1 MSLPHKLFEIDQVEK
16 SFKLD
21 LSISAGFNIQK
32 KLSISE
38 CSAHWANTWKR
49 GNCCVATLI
58 RFLRTFLIFRDTIY
72 IVELPQN
79 ELNKRILTVNT

>member
-1 MSLPHKLFEIDQVEK
+1 MPLPHKLFEIDQVEK

-38 CSAHWANTWKR
+38 MSSLVSWHM
-49 GNCCVATLI
+49 
-58 RFLRTFLIFRDTIY
+58 
-72 IVELPQN
+72 E
-79 ELNKRILTVNT
+79 TV